1 MSNNIIE
8 TLDGEATNLALHV
21 QLCEQRYLQ
30 LISKFDSVD
39 QNLRDIHNIITDIRS
54 RLDTENTTKLRTYL
68 TWAGV
73 SITALMGAVL
83 HLVTR

>member
-1 MSNNIIE
+1 MSNSIIE

-30 LISKFDSVD
+30 LLTKLDAVDDNLHNMHVIIKDIQSKLDVG
-39 QNLRDIHNIITDIRS
+39 QNS
-54 RLDTENTTKLRTYL
+54 QLRTYL

-73 SITALMGAVL
+73 VITALLGAVL